1 MNPVLD
7 DVDDVSALQSTSI
20 ENGVRDV
27 AVNTGGRFGTIW
39 ELLKWFKKNTMR
51 DILLKFHEFLEQN
64 RTDWR
69 LANKHYF
76 YSIFASFLIAVWSCI
91 YTQLRRVDKT
101 ENLTFCESE
110 IREIHLDQ

>member
-7 DVDDVSALQSTSI
+7 DVDNVSALQSTSI

-76 YSIFASFLIAVWSCI
+76 LFFLRFIFD
-91 YTQLRRVDKT
+91 RRLVLYLYAT
-101 ENLTFCESE
+101 AHS
-110 IREIHLDQ
+110 